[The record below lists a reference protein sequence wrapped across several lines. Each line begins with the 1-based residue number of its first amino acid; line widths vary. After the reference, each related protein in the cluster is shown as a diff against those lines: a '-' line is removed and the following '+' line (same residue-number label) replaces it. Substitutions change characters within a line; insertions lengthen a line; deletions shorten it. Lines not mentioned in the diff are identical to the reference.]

1 MPAAPL
7 PLLGEPDGEAFAAGY
22 RQVCGVD
29 EVGRGPLAGPVVA
42 AAVVLPP
49 HCDIPGLGDS
59 KKLTARAR
67 ARLVPEIC
75 GWALAT
81 GIGVAEADEIDR
93 VNILQASLQAMARAV
108 EALGLTPDFLLVDG
122 VHPVPSPFPQRTLIG
137 GDGRSRAI
145 AAASILAK
153 QHRDALMVE
162 LGGRYPGY
170 GLESHMGYPT
180 PSHRAA
186 VRRLG
191 PSEVHRRTFKG
202 VREFAGPPLQ
212 PPPFAEGPG
221 S

>member
-108 EALGLTPDFLLVDG
+108 KALGLTPDFLLVDG
-122 VHPVPSPFPQRTLIG
+122 VHPVPSPFPQRTLVG
-137 GDGRSRAI
+137 GDGLSRAI

-153 QHRDALMVE
+153 QYRDALMVE
-162 LGGRYPGY
+162 LGGLYPGY
-170 GLESHMGYPT
+170 GLETHMGYPT

-191 PSEVHRRTFKG
+191 PSAVHRRTFKG

-221 S
+221 P